1 MLLVCFA
8 VSSEALTTLKLILS
22 SFAFCFAPSERL
34 TKNGLFKVETDNPT
48 VILLSLTFS
57 RFAR

>member
-1 MLLVCFA
+1 MSLVCFA

-48 VILLSLTFS
+48 VILLS
-57 RFAR
+57 